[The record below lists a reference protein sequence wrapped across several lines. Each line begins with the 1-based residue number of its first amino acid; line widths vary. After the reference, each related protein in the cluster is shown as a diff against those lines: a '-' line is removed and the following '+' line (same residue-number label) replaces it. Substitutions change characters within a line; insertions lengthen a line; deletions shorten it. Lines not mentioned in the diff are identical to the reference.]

1 MIRNCEE
8 NQDGSLASDQKL
20 KVLTVLEI
28 YFAHA
33 VYIDKNWLAFT
44 DPGLN
49 LYSICYSGDTGASVS
64 KTFVAQR
71 TLGV

>member
-8 NQDGSLASDQKL
+8 NQDGSLARDQKL

-33 VYIDKNWLAFT
+33 VYAVAFT